1 MPSNAS
7 IARCCLSQ
15 PKNKVV
21 AKIKSSDF
29 LLIFI
34 INRFCCSTF
43 LPNYSTVLSGIFFLV
58 LGGKERLIFRKN
70 VRPDPCQ
77 NLVSKEGS
85 VTTFPYSYLLQ
96 RKFNKL
102 IR

>member
-1 MPSNAS
+1 MPSSAS
-7 IARCCLSQ
+7 IAGSCLSQ

-21 AKIKSSDF
+21 AKIKSSDL

-43 LPNYSTVLSGIFFLV
+43 LPNYSKILSGAFFVV
-58 LGGKERLIFRKN
+58 LGGKERFMFRKN

-77 NLVSKEGS
+77 NLVSKEG
-85 VTTFPYSYLLQ
+85 
-96 RKFNKL
+96 
-102 IR
+102 